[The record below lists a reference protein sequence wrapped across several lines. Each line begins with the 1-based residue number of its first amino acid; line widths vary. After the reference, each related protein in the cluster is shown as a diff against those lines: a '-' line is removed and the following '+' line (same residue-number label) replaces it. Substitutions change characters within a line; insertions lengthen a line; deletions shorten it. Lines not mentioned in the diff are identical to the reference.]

1 MDFQGD
7 CLSVL
12 GFQTQKVER
21 DTVEDYIQ
29 RKIVTVIG
37 MNERKPQKDQEA
49 APFLFFDGESET
61 SFFEDEE
68 VEGEYYSS
76 SLE

>member
-1 MDFQGD
+1 M
-7 CLSVL
+7 
-12 GFQTQKVER
+12 
-21 DTVEDYIQ
+21 
-29 RKIVTVIG
+29 TVIG

>member
-1 MDFQGD
+1 
-7 CLSVL
+7 
-12 GFQTQKVER
+12 
-21 DTVEDYIQ
+21 
-29 RKIVTVIG
+29 

-76 SLE
+76 SLEWYICFWQVDSKIVKIYVTHLHMLLLTNSHRFG